1 MGFLFRNAAGPQT
14 NGAGESFRSRTFAH
28 LNQTLGLAAQMK
40 GDVLLPLVRCKWSVV
55 PPWRCPSVTVAHL
68 GQAGLADAATRVFD
82 FRNLSQEPL
91 HKKPA

>member
-1 MGFLFRNAAGPQT
+1 MGFLFRKAAGPQT
-14 NGAGESFRSRTFAH
+14 NGAGESFPIWDLCSPESDV
-28 LNQTLGLAAQMK
+28 GLAAQMK

-55 PPWRCPSVTVAHL
+55 PPWRCPSVTVANL
-68 GQAGLADAATRVFD
+68 GLAGLADAVTRVFD